1 MDNFAGKLLLNRF
14 RVDDLISSGE
24 GYSRYRGQDLKRNLS
39 LSIKVYG
46 VPIKR
51 DPAVLC
57 FQQSSLTLQSVM
69 HPNIIPFYGLYEDE
83 GTSFVIEKFI
93 EGPSL
98 HQILRQRNG
107 NPMPPED
114 ALIYIKA
121 LANALETIHGYGLVH
136 SSINPHHIQA
146 TRDGSV
152 LLANFGFAR
161 QIDHVMTRCGVFDP
175 PLFEAPEQLRGERA
189 YPTVDIYAL
198 GILFFECVTGVHP
211 FLGKP
216 SALFVNT
223 PESAEKMRQAH
234 LNQPAPDPLTFNK
247 ALTPGLSQTL
257 LTALAKDPKQRYQN
271 AQEMLEIICAV
282 LGTSPRQVAERIGGR
297 PPTPPTQIVERGSFP
312 APETA
317 AGMAA
322 GVAAG
327 LPGTIQAPYPA
338 AGVGAPPSAPHAGGT
353 QVVSGSAWQGGPAPQ
368 AGYAPP
374 PLSGAYPAGM
384 YVEERKPKRPAWVLP
399 VIGITLLIVLLCFVG
414 GVLAGMPI
422 LKEMLATA
430 TPTPTATLTLT
441 PTATLVILPTTA
453 VPVVIPTD
461 TLPPPPP
468 ATIEILPPTLAPTL
482 PPPPT
487 STPAKTAFKVTIR
500 NNESYPIYAFR
511 NGTLMGTDAIPPGK
525 YIWYLNIPGGQYLF
539 ILCLDMYQSQCPI
552 QKQVVVDQDVTIN
565 VP

>member
-39 LSIKVYG
+39 ISVKVYG
-46 VPIKR
+46 IPIQR

-69 HPNIIPFYGLYEDE
+69 HPNIIPFYGLYEDA

-93 EGPSL
+93 EGPTL
-98 HQILRQRNG
+98 NQILRQRNG

-114 ALIYIKA
+114 ALVYVKA

-136 SSINPHHIQA
+136 STIHPHHIQA

-161 QIDHVMTRCGVFDP
+161 QIDHPITRCGIFDP
-175 PLFEAPEQLRGERA
+175 PLFESPEQLRGERA

-198 GILFFECVTGVHP
+198 GILFFECITGVHP

-216 SALFVNT
+216 SALFGNT
-223 PESAEKMRQAH
+223 PEAAEKMRQAH
-234 LNQPAPDPLTFNK
+234 LNQPIPDPLSFNK

-282 LGTSPRQVAERIGGR
+282 LGTSPRQVAERIGGK
-297 PPTPPTQIVERGSFP
+297 PPSPPTQVVERGAFP
-312 APETA
+312 APEMA

-322 GVAAG
+322 GAH
-327 LPGTIQAPYPA
+327 GTVMAPSPA
-338 AGVGAPPSAPHAGGT
+338 AGMKPAVAASPVGGT
-353 QVVSGSAWQGGPAPQ
+353 QVISGSAWQGSPTPT
-368 AGYAPP
+368 AGYTPP
-374 PLSGAYPAGM
+374 PPTGM
-384 YVEERKPKRPAWVLP
+384 YPGGYAEEQKPKRPAWVLP
-399 VIGITLLIVLLCFVG
+399 VIGIAALVFLVCFVG
-414 GVLAGMPI
+414 GALAGLPI
-422 LKEMLATA
+422 LKEMLAT
-430 TPTPTATLTLT
+430 TTPTATPTFTLT
-441 PTATLVILPTTA
+441 PTATMVILPTTVA
-453 VPVVIPTD
+453 PVVIPTA
-461 TLPPPPP
+461 TLPPPPT
-468 ATIEILPPTLAPTL
+468 ATIVILPPTLPPAPAPTL

-487 STPAKTAFKVTIR
+487 PTPVKTAFKVTIR

-511 NGTLMGTDAIPPGK
+511 NGTLMGTDPIPPGK
-525 YIWYLNIPGGQYLF
+525 YIWYLNIPGGQYMF
-539 ILCLDMYQSQCPI
+539 YFCLDTFQSQCPI
-552 QKQVVVDQDVTIN
+552 QKQVMVDQDVTIN